1 MHRRERE
8 RGREKGIPNNW
19 PNHLQYED
27 ADEAA
32 SSTADSRRYDMDLMI
47 PPGSR
52 ANGTAAPGTAPGSRM
67 IVPMLPP
74 APPGLSQQQLKRR
87 HIVAAIVHSENS
99 YVATLQRLVNVS
111 TPQLPVDSQSNPDP

>member
-1 MHRRERE
+1 
-8 RGREKGIPNNW
+8 
-19 PNHLQYED
+19 
-27 ADEAA
+27 
-32 SSTADSRRYDMDLMI
+32 MI

-52 ANGTAAPGTAPGSRM
+52 ANGTARSAHNRL
-67 IVPMLPP
+67 VQPMLPP

-111 TPQLPVDSQSNPDP
+111 FFFTFYFICRKKFMFQI

>member
-1 MHRRERE
+1 M
-8 RGREKGIPNNW
+8 
-19 PNHLQYED
+19 QYED
-27 ADEAA
+27 DENLAPENN
-32 SSTADSRRYDMDLMI
+32 RFDMDLMI

-52 ANGTAAPGTAPGSRM
+52 ANGTARTTHSRL

-111 TPQLPVDSQSNPDP
+111 TISKQSETRACVRWC